1 MIDAD
6 VMIIDK
12 EITDLDP
19 LANPE
24 KKALVDQIVDE
35 NKHFAGAVMIVLNEI
50 QSRIGF
56 ITPGMQEYVAHRMKV
71 PVGAIHGV
79 VTFYSFF
86 STEPKGVHCL
96 KFCTG
101 TACYVGGTPQ
111 LIDKAK
117 QILGIELGETTPD
130 GMITLEAC
138 RCVGACSQAPVLM
151 VDDEAVGRVKPN
163 KMPQLIRK
171 IQEQGEKLPA

>member
-1 MIDAD
+1 MIEFD
-6 VMIIDK
+6 VMTTEEQIAEK
-12 EITDLDP
+12 DP
-19 LANPE
+19 LSIPDQ
-24 KKALVDQIVDE
+24 KALIDQIVDE
-35 NKHFAGAVMIVLNEI
+35 NRHFPGAVMIVLNEI
-50 QSRIGF
+50 QSNIGF
-56 ITPGMQEYVAHRMKV
+56 ITPKMQEYIALRMKV
-71 PVGAIHGV
+71 PIGAVHGV

-86 STEPKGVHCL
+86 STEPRGIHCI

-130 GMITLEAC
+130 GMITLEGC
-138 RCVGACSQAPVLM
+138 RCVGACSQAPVLL

-163 KMPQLIRK
+163 KMPQIIRK
-171 IQEQGEKLPA
+171 IQELEEKQPA

>member
-1 MIDAD
+1 MIEPD
-6 VMIIDK
+6 VMTLDK
-12 EITDLDP
+12 KISDSDP
-19 LANPE
+19 LSSLE
-24 KKALVDQIVDE
+24 KRALIDQIVDE
-35 NKHFAGAVMIVLNEI
+35 NKHFPGAVMIVLNEI
-50 QSRIGF
+50 QSNIGF
-56 ITPGMQEYVAHRMKV
+56 ITTEMQEYIANRMKV
-71 PVGAIHGV
+71 PIGAIHGV

-86 STEPKGVHCL
+86 STEPRGLHCI

-138 RCVGACSQAPVLM
+138 RCVGACSQAPVLL

-171 IQEQGEKLPA
+171 IQEQEEKQPV

>member
-1 MIDAD
+1 MIETE
-6 VMIIDK
+6 VLTFEENISEMN
-12 EITDLDP
+12 P
-19 LANPE
+19 LSNPE
-24 KKALVDQIVDE
+24 KKALIDQIIDE
-35 NKHFAGAVMIVLNEI
+35 NRHFPGSVMIVLNEI
-50 QSRIGF
+50 QSQIGF
-56 ITPGMQEYVAHRMKV
+56 ITPKMQEYIASRMNV
-71 PVGAIHGV
+71 PIGAIHGV

-86 STEPKGVHCL
+86 STEPRGVHCI

-130 GMITLEAC
+130 GLITLEAC
-138 RCVGACSQAPVLM
+138 RCVGACSQAPVLL

-163 KMPQLIRK
+163 KMPQIIRK
-171 IQEQGEKLPA
+171 IMEQEEKQPA